1 MLTISADKWEDPT
14 IRQLTP
20 SLLPIFQSVVCGD
33 ENQLEDERR
42 HELIELVTWL
52 NKVQPGVAPWV
63 EQLG

>member
-1 MLTISADKWEDPT
+1 MISTDKWEDPT

-20 SLLPIFQSVVCGD
+20 SLLPIFQSVLCGD

-42 HELIELVTWL
+42 QELIELVNWL
-52 NKVQPGVAPWV
+52 NKMQPGVAPWV